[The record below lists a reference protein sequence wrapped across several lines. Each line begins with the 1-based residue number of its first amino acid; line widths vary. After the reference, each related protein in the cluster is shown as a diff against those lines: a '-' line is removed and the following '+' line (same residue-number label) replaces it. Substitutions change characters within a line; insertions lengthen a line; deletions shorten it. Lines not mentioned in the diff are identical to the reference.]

1 MNDEPSRLTENK
13 TNTSITTIKPEEPRR
28 DPLAEGLLSP
38 DTIVR
43 GYTIVRVIRSGQS
56 NNVYAAISPLGQ
68 EVAVKE
74 YFPRKLARR
83 LPSGRLGVPNEK
95 SKIQFESG
103 VKGFVN
109 EAIALAEIKSD
120 LLAQYVAAF
129 RDNGTAYLI
138 TALEPGETLEQWARR
153 LIRSRAYPTEA
164 DLRFIFWTL
173 LHAVQVMHERGFL
186 HLDIKP
192 SNVIM
197 RDENTPIL
205 IDLGGARRFP
215 HASNLSS
222 AISVS
227 NYTPGFAAP
236 EQHAEK
242 VNLFCPATDIYGI
255 GSSILYCM
263 TGKIPPLAS
272 ERRKKDNLDEYQV
285 RCNGRYTP
293 QLIEIVGECMGM
305 DLEKRRSNIKE
316 LQNVISSQ

>member
-1 MNDEPSRLTENK
+1 MSEELPVPPADAAHK
-13 TNTSITTIKPEEPRR
+13 TAEVRR
-28 DPLAEGLLSP
+28 DPLAEGLLAP

-43 GYTIVRVIRSGQS
+43 GYRIVRVIRSGQS
-56 NNVYAAISPLGQ
+56 NNVYAALSPGGQ
-68 EVAVKE
+68 EVAIKE

-153 LIRSRAYPTEA
+153 LIRSKVFPSEA
-164 DLRFIFWTL
+164 DLRYIFWAL
-173 LHAVQVMHERGFL
+173 LHAVQVMHEKGFL

-205 IDLGGARRFP
+205 IDLGGARRYP
-215 HASNLSS
+215 HTSANN

-242 VNLFCPATDIYGI
+242 LQLFGPATDIYGI

-272 ERRKKDNLDEYQV
+272 ERRKADNLGEYLA
-285 RCNGRYTP
+285 RCHGRYSQ
-293 QLIEIVGECMGM
+293 QLIDVVGQCMGM
-305 DLEKRRSNIKE
+305 SLDERISNIKE

>member
-1 MNDEPSRLTENK
+1 MENK
-13 TNTSITTIKPEEPRR
+13 QIDDARR
-28 DPLAEGLLSP
+28 DPLSEGLLSP
-38 DTIVR
+38 GSSVK

-56 NNVYAAISPLGQ
+56 NNVYAAVSSTGDD
-68 EVAVKE
+68 VAVKE
-74 YFPRKLARR
+74 YFPRRLAKRM
-83 LPSGRLGVPNEK
+83 PSGRLGVATEK
-95 SKIQFESG
+95 TKIQFESG

-120 LLAQYVAAF
+120 LLAHFVATF
-129 RDNGTAYLI
+129 RENGTAYLI
-138 TALEPGETLEQWARR
+138 TALEPGETLEAWARGVIKSSNR
-153 LIRSRAYPTEA
+153 PAEG

-173 LHAVQVMHERGFL
+173 LNAVQVMHERGFL

-205 IDLGGARRFP
+205 IDLGGARRYP
-215 HASNLSS
+215 QGELTAMS
-222 AISVS
+222 AS

-242 VNLFCPATDIYGI
+242 LDLFAPCTDIYGI

-272 ERRKKDNLDEYQV
+272 DRVLDDKIEDLFERCKSKYSQ
-285 RCNGRYTP
+285 
-293 QLIEIVGECMGM
+293 QLIEIVKKCLSV
-305 DLEKRRSNIKE
+305 DISTRHSNIKE
-316 LQNVISSQ
+316 LQNLISSQ